1 MNHLTNPS
9 WEWRSYAV
17 PTTPQKLERSIN
29 KIDIYS
35 NRLPHKYEQY
45 LTAWGYIMQSRTILV
60 LRLIPD
66 KGRSKALPLF
76 IAMRGISNNFLVHLP
91 SWHDELRV
99 CKEKQIKLLLMFQ
112 NVIRLEK
119 TSNSES
125 VSLPVWRL
133 EIFCWGDMKKTL
145 IKGRSLESV
154 WSLLNLINIY
164 KKNKLWEK
172 WNMMKTKLILVPFS
186 FPCHSF
192 YHTRLWANQ
201 FCWRSVGLALG
212 KRNNPKVVCLNAIEG
227 FD

>member
-1 MNHLTNPS
+1 MKYFQFNKKYFDIYSPGQDLNNLTNPS

-17 PTTPQKLERSIN
+17 PTTPQNLERSIN
-29 KIDIYS
+29 QIDIYS

-45 LTAWGYIMQSRTILV
+45 WTAWGYTMQSRTILV

-133 EIFCWGDMKKTL
+133 EIFCWGDMKKNL
-145 IKGRSLESV
+145 NKGRSLESV
-154 WSLLNLINIY
+154 WSLLNAWFWGYYALIVL
-164 KKNKLWEK
+164 LWE
-172 WNMMKTKLILVPFS
+172 
-186 FPCHSF
+186 
-192 YHTRLWANQ
+192 A
-201 FCWRSVGLALG
+201 
-212 KRNNPKVVCLNAIEG
+212 
-227 FD
+227 

>member
-1 MNHLTNPS
+1 M
-9 WEWRSYAV
+9 V
-17 PTTPQKLERSIN
+17 PDEVAP
-29 KIDIYS
+29 
-35 NRLPHKYEQY
+35 
-45 LTAWGYIMQSRTILV
+45 WGYIMQSRTILV

-66 KGRSKALPLF
+66 KGISKALSLF

-133 EIFCWGDMKKTL
+133 EIFCWGDMKKNL

-154 WSLLNLINIY
+154 WSLLKVNLQSTNDTPIFICLCKMNVLVNQQNINTGPPSYRPNYNEKTHPMAMCWILSRNSLVCLRWS
-164 KKNKLWEK
+164 NKGHVW
-172 WNMMKTKLILVPFS
+172 LILAWTYALCTAKNCSIRLSNLMLYVPSCFS
-186 FPCHSF
+186 
-192 YHTRLWANQ
+192 
-201 FCWRSVGLALG
+201 
-212 KRNNPKVVCLNAIEG
+212 
-227 FD
+227 D

>member
-1 MNHLTNPS
+1 MYSPGQDLNHLTNPS

-17 PTTPQKLERSIN
+17 PTTPQNLERSIN

-45 LTAWGYIMQSRTILV
+45 WTFWGYIMQSRRILV

-91 SWHDELRV
+91 SWHDQCIYSCLWHDELRV

-133 EIFCWGDMKKTL
+133 EIFCWGDMKKNL

-154 WSLLNLINIY
+154 WSLLNSTFLSEIECILHFNIHKMS
-164 KKNKLWEK
+164 KKRQIFLQ
-172 WNMMKTKLILVPFS
+172 V
-186 FPCHSF
+186 
-192 YHTRLWANQ
+192 
-201 FCWRSVGLALG
+201 
-212 KRNNPKVVCLNAIEG
+212 
-227 FD
+227 